1 MDDVGTLVFK
11 TRILQR
17 MSKLSS
23 NGKYHAKDREGVGI
37 ERGPN
42 FKMTGWN
49 TPSCGGP
56 LCNEDEKG

>member
-23 NGKYHAKDREGVGI
+23 NGKYHAKDREGVEI
-37 ERGPN
+37 EIEGPIA
-42 FKMTGWN
+42 K
-49 TPSCGGP
+49 
-56 LCNEDEKG
+56 

>member
-1 MDDVGTLVFK
+1 MMLGFQDLFFTKDAK
-11 TRILQR
+11 TEL
-17 MSKLSS
+17 LC
-23 NGKYHAKDREGVGI
+23 KYHAKDREGVEI

-42 FKMTGWN
+42 CKMTGWN